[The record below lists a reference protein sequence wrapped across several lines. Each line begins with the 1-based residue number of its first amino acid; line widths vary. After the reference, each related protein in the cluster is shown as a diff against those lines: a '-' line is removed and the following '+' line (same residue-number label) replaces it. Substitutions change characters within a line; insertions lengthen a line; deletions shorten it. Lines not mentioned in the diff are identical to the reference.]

1 MYWRASR
8 DSQHSVQPPELQ
20 HMEIHWAEISAVIL
34 AENSEEQTRY
44 VHSKANSECP
54 LAYPMVVR
62 CLFEHLRLLMILP
75 QEQHHLEPESIAAI
89 HSNMEVEE

>member
-20 HMEIHWAEISAVIL
+20 HMEIHWERISAVFM

-44 VHSKANSECP
+44 VDSMTNYSECP
-54 LAYPMVVR
+54 IAYAKAVR
-62 CLFEHLRLLMILP
+62 RLFEHLRL
-75 QEQHHLEPESIAAI
+75 H
-89 HSNMEVEE
+89 